1 MKKKSILLGKSKR
14 VKRKFQGLNLLL
26 ELLNSIK
33 VSGNWVE
40 IGDPPNTQKRKPLVM
55 LVAGDC

>member
-33 VSGNWVE
+33 VSGNW
-40 IGDPPNTQKRKPLVM
+40 GFPKHSKTQTVGN
-55 LVAGDC
+55 AGGGGF